1 MRLNNQPRSLW
12 IVSWSL
18 MWVLV
23 LCSQPLAA
31 QSAQPYMELDNY
43 IEFDWCVNGF
53 FTNLPSTIDAV
64 RWRWNQEP
72 TDDQRWSW
80 FTVQNGTASRCMTI
94 TNEDLRQNPPILY
107 VQLRDLDGTIISL
120 SAPFIKEPPI
130 QVTIEIVSPERAMS
144 HYTNRDYVT
153 LRVINHSGGRDGYM
167 AIWDQPSI
175 VFHDFLLSSQ
185 EEFQKNFPLP
195 EREGEIVT
203 TVVVNGEHITNSR
216 QIDFVVTRDVTPPV
230 LTNTNAA
237 VEIADQSTRL
247 IISGQFAD
255 AYAPLPR
262 AIEWQ
267 FLARDG
273 TTIGTP
279 IFHILTDDEVQAVT
293 TAALVSDGTPYQLAV
308 ALGAVPNHAHTLQVR
323 VFDRAGNGQPITPIQ
338 LNRTSVPHI
347 VHIPFIGR

>member
-1 MRLNNQPRSLW
+1 
-12 IVSWSL
+12 
-18 MWVLV
+18 
-23 LCSQPLAA
+23 
-31 QSAQPYMELDNY
+31 
-43 IEFDWCVNGF
+43 
-53 FTNLPSTIDAV
+53 
-64 RWRWNQEP
+64 
-72 TDDQRWSW
+72 
-80 FTVQNGTASRCMTI
+80 
-94 TNEDLRQNPPILY
+94 
-107 VQLRDLDGTIISL
+107 
-120 SAPFIKEPPI
+120 
-130 QVTIEIVSPERAMS
+130 
-144 HYTNRDYVT
+144 
-153 LRVINHSGGRDGYM
+153 M

-185 EEFQKNFPLP
+185 EEFQQNFPLP

-247 IISGQFAD
+247 IMSGQFAD

-279 IFHILTDDEVQAVT
+279 IFHILTDDEVQALTNAVP
-293 TAALVSDGTPYQLAV
+293 ASDGTPYQLAV
-308 ALGAVPNHAHTLQVR
+308 ALGAVPNQAHTLQVR

-338 LNRTSVPHI
+338 LSTSVPHI

>member
-1 MRLNNQPRSLW
+1 MRLHNRFRSLW
-12 IVSWSL
+12 
-18 MWVLV
+18 LV
-23 LCSQPLAA
+23 WILLLCTQPLAA
-31 QSAQPYMELDNY
+31 QSGQPHLELDNY
-43 IEFDWCVNGF
+43 IDVGWCVDGF

-72 TDDQRWSW
+72 TDDQRWLW
-80 FTVQNGTASRCMTI
+80 FTVQDGTATRCLTI
-94 TNEDLRQNPPILY
+94 TDEDLSQDPPIVY

-120 SAPFIKEPPI
+120 SAPFIKAPPI
-130 QVTIEIVSPERAMS
+130 QVTIEIVSPERAMNY
-144 HYTNRDYVT
+144 YTNRDHVT
-153 LRVINHSGGRDGYM
+153 LRVINHSGGHDGYI
-167 AIWDQPSI
+167 AIWYEPGI
-175 VFHDFLLSSQ
+175 VFHDFSLSPQ
-185 EEFQKNFPLP
+185 EEFQRDFPLP

-203 TVVVNGEHITNSR
+203 TVVVNGERITNSR

-230 LTNTNAA
+230 LTNTNAT
-237 VEIADQSTRL
+237 VETTDQSTRL

-262 AIEWQ
+262 AVEWQ

-273 TTIGTP
+273 TTIGAP
-279 IFHILTDDEVQAVT
+279 VFHILTDDEVQAVT

-308 ALGAVPNHAHTLQVR
+308 ALGAVPNQAHTLQVR

-338 LNRTSVPHI
+338 LNSTSIPHI